1 MITIYGLQSPYVYR
15 VRACLL
21 QKGLGFQHVSVN
33 LANRSEEF
41 RKLSPIGTIPVL
53 EDEDGTAVCDSF
65 HIGLYL
71 DEKYPNTHKMFGHS
85 LKEKVKVFN
94 AMGVIDRIHTVL
106 GPFNAEKYGYAERFR
121 KTNLTHRALLYDVQQ
136 KEDAL
141 ADLSRRLE
149 ALEGLRQG
157 MHFTS
162 LFSFADASMVVVLRS
177 MENLG
182 INIGSWKEWSGN
194 LLGDP
199 KIAQMFTP
207 QDEKGVR
214 EI

>member
-149 ALEGLRQG
+149 APQWLSFFARWKTWGLILALG
-157 MHFTS
+157 
-162 LFSFADASMVVVLRS
+162 RS
-177 MENLG
+177 G
-182 INIGSWKEWSGN
+182 AAISWAIQRLPRCSRRRMK
-194 LLGDP
+194 
-199 KIAQMFTP
+199 KA
-207 QDEKGVR
+207 
-214 EI
+214 